1 VRTIGRQARR
11 RWSAVVCGTVVL
23 CALPGIMAA
32 LPVPGSGISAQT
44 LRARILASARLP
56 YQGYA
61 ESTVDLGLPVL
72 PGLQSVT
79 RLFDGTTDQ
88 YVWYLSPGHWR
99 ADGLTAA
106 GENDVYQVC
115 RVSYQWN
122 YSHNLLTRIAGAQPV
137 RLPRS
142 ADLLPPALA
151 RRLLALAGPAD
162 RFSRLPSI
170 RVAGVNAAGLRLVP
184 ASPSTTI
191 GAIDIWAD
199 PADGLPVRVQIL
211 GRGLGRPVLTAD
223 FLELSRQRPAYS
235 TVIPHPAPGVD
246 VVTARLPDLNGIL
259 DGGRTPPLP
268 PLLAGLHRIAIPDGL
283 AGVSAYGS
291 GLTRFALLPLPGRV
305 GQQAVTAAAKAGT
318 AVRLRFGRGVLIR
331 TPLLTVLVF
340 ITDYHHHVLLFT
352 GPVAPALLER
362 AATDLIGFFARER

>member
-1 VRTIGRQARR
+1 
-11 RWSAVVCGTVVL
+11 VL
-23 CALPGIMAA
+23 CALPGITAA
-32 LPVPGSGISAQT
+32 LPVPGSALSAQT

-88 YVWYLSPGHWR
+88 YVWYRSPGHWR

-115 RVSYQWN
+115 QVTYQWN
-122 YSHNLLTRIAGAQPV
+122 YSHNLLTRIVGAQPA

-151 RRLLALAGPAD
+151 RRLVALAGPAD
-162 RFSRLPSI
+162 RFSRLPSA
-170 RVAGVNAAGLRLVP
+170 RVAGVNAAGLRLIP

-223 FLELSRQRPAYS
+223 FLQLSRQRPDYR
-235 TVIPHPAPGVD
+235 TVTPHPSPGAGT
-246 VVTARLPDLNGIL
+246 VTARLPDLNGIL
-259 DGGRTPPLP
+259 DGGGPAPPLP
-268 PLLAGLHRIAIPDGL
+268 PVLAGLRRIAIPGGL
-283 AGVSAYGS
+283 PGVSAYGS
-291 GLTRFALLPLPGRV
+291 GLTRFALLPLPGGA

-318 AVRLRFGRGVLIR
+318 AVRLRYGRAVLIR

-362 AATDLIGFFARER
+362 AATDLIGFFARGR